1 MGRMSDLDIERQENQ
16 TEEERLHEEDMDHKQ
31 MLSELQ
37 VEAYNKGFKDGL
49 KTARHE
55 YKEIS
60 DYNISKYEES
70 LDKMIKSKEKPKK

>member
-16 TEEERLHEEDMDHKQ
+16 TKEERLHEEDMDYKQ

-55 YKEIS
+55 YKEI
-60 DYNISKYEES
+60 